1 MDLWTNRHQH
11 VQHTLIDAREK
22 GRRQKTNCS
31 CRPAGRWLDAQWNSE
46 SQTRSRTLA
55 KTHKDFTS
63 LYFPFPSPDDFFPP
77 LFFSSNFS
85 LAIIFFPRLPLMTW
99 PSWRRLCSPNDP
111 FPLLSEWLHFFCWYS
126 DFHTWSFNLTSH
138 IGGLRYASRIG
149 LMIFQ
154 EQPTESPLKS
164 HVDVQC
170 SLLK

>member
-1 MDLWTNRHQH
+1 MKKDG
-11 VQHTLIDAREK
+11 
-22 GRRQKTNCS
+22 GRRRTAPADQLVVGWTLSETQKA
-31 CRPAGRWLDAQWNSE
+31 RHDPE
-46 SQTRSRTLA
+46 TLA

-164 HVDVQC
+164 DVDVQC